1 MHHAALRCTILYFR
15 CAHRLYY
22 VAQLGYVAR
31 FGQVLLNAMQTEPDV
46 RRLTQQPPLRPS

>member
-1 MHHAALRCTILYFR
+1 MHHAALRCTILYFL

-22 VAQLGYVAR
+22 LAQLGHVAR